1 MKITVQAILL
11 IFSLIHLSFAQ
22 EGLLVGDKAP
32 EIVIT
37 DWIENVPD
45 AQSLEGKY
53 IIKDFWATWCGPC
66 LKAVPHFN
74 ELKERFSDREDV
86 IFISISDEKPLKI
99 QPTLKRVPFKSVV
112 VTDQSKKSMN
122 NFKITGIPVTVMI
135 DNKGILRWVGEP
147 AALKEEQVEDFL
159 AGKIGALPSKM
170 QELKAQ
176 KAEKPALRSPWTFGG
191 MVDKVKDKDLIY
203 DFQIYTSER
212 DEILQLKALPSA
224 FMILGDNLEGI
235 FSSLME
241 VSVLSLD
248 VDEAFKGKSFDI
260 NYINQTEKEEAKAVE
275 DIKRNILK
283 SLGLSLQM
291 ETREIEAY
299 RLSIKEKSKLVPS
312 QSSQGGISDADDKLI
327 FTRSTLQETLPALED
342 ALGIYLDDGSQWD
355 DPLDLIIQITSLEDM
370 VQSFESYGIAVK
382 KVKVKRDFFLL
393 KK

>member
-45 AQSLEGKY
+45 DQSLEGKY